1 MRSRSNI
8 TTWIGL
14 AILLGC
20 TCRAVFSL
28 PPGDKNVWN
37 YEGGVFLKSDGS
49 IPHGPC
55 FRVSGKLTAPH
66 FFDNLKRVDTDEGA
80 VFRRG
85 NENVTHFPEQM
96 LLTFIVYD
104 MPCSSKL
111 EETSPLVYLTRDLM
125 STLRL
130 EFYWKHGVELRPLG
144 QVERKGAS
152 VTPIVPHAAS
162 LAHDLPEKFEWAFQW
177 AIPSAGVPLTDSL
190 VLIIR
195 APDGYI
201 AARVAARL

>member
-1 MRSRSNI
+1 
-8 TTWIGL
+8 
-14 AILLGC
+14 
-20 TCRAVFSL
+20 
-28 PPGDKNVWN
+28 
-37 YEGGVFLKSDGS
+37 
-49 IPHGPC
+49 
-55 FRVSGKLTAPH
+55 VSGKLTAPH

-111 EETSPLVYLTRDLM
+111 EETSPPVYLTRDLM

-130 EFYWKHGVELRPLG
+130 EFYWKHGLELRALG

-152 VTPIVPHAAS
+152 VTPIMPHAAA
-162 LAHDLPEKFEWAFQW
+162 LAHDLPEKLEWAFQW

-190 VLIIR
+190 VLVIR
-195 APDGYI
+195 TPDGHI